1 MKITAKM
8 TKEQLTK
15 FLGVNAKAV
24 QKADKDLFDRM
35 GYTAKMLKADESKV
49 TKKDLMDLAK
59 EVLALLGAKAKEPV
73 LTPVVENSTKK
84 LSPKKKDETKKAE
97 PKKEEDSSE
106 EENSEESEKKHTKK
120 SAKKTPKK
128 TEEKVELVKGT
139 ENTTQFVK
147 SFPKTIDIDGNKYE
161 LAEDIK
167 DMNDLYEAY
176 AKDEVLVFAYY
187 WSKRHL
193 RTFPY
198 FEGLF
203 GQPKEFENDLDLA
216 TAIHVSDEK
225 KVAYQVSMYTEAFY
239 TILPENLEQIDGVRI
254 ASGIEFQIYRAV
266 E

>member
-15 FLGVNAKAV
+15 FLRVNAKAV

-59 EVLALLGAKAKEPV
+59 EVIALLGTKAKEPA
-73 LTPVVENSTKK
+73 LTPVVESSTKK
-84 LSPKKKDETKKAE
+84 LTKKKTE
-97 PKKEEDSSE
+97 PKKEEDSSD
-106 EENSEESEKKHTKK
+106 SEESEKKPADKSTKK
-120 SAKKTPKK
+120 TNKESK
-128 TEEKVELVKGT
+128 EKVEVVKGT

-147 SFPKTIDIDGNKYE
+147 SFPRTLDIDGNKFE

-167 DMNDLYEAY
+167 NMDDLYEAY

-187 WSKRHL
+187 WTKRHL

-239 TILPENLEQIDGVRI
+239 TILPENLEQIDGVRV

>member
-1 MKITAKM
+1 MKITTKT

-15 FLGVNAKAV
+15 FLGANAKAV
-24 QKADKDLFDRM
+24 KKADKYLFERLEYISAMWKKDQ
-35 GYTAKMLKADESKV
+35 SKV
-49 TKKDLMDLAK
+49 TRKDLVDSAK
-59 EVLALLGAKAKEPV
+59 EVIALLGDKVTEPA
-73 LTPVVENSTKK
+73 LTPVVESSTKK
-84 LSPKKKDETKKAE
+84 LTKKKTE
-97 PKKEEDSSE
+97 PKKEEDSSD
-106 EENSEESEKKHTKK
+106 SEESEKKT
-120 SAKKTPKK
+120 AKNTPKK
-128 TEEKVELVKGT
+128 KSEKVEVVKGT

-176 AKDEVLVFAYY
+176 AKDGVLVFAYY